1 MLIGTVSAVLIAL
14 VILFLIS
21 AYMRLSHIWTAS
33 CHAHHLEAAF
43 FHYFD
48 IAQFPEG
55 DLPVEQYLA
64 KMSDTE
70 REIAKQLT
78 IRIHRK
84 GAFVTFTITNK
95 KDKKTVFQSTW
106 DISSPHACANPFPD
120 DCMEAGGQ
128 LPK

>member
-1 MLIGTVSAVLIAL
+1 MITKKHLLFMLIGTVSAVLIAL

-84 GAFVTFTITNK
+84 GAFVTFTMLISLPGA
-95 KDKKTVFQSTW
+95 DSSRWYKTGSA
-106 DISSPHACANPFPD
+106 SRASLSRAS
-120 DCMEAGGQ
+120 
-128 LPK
+128 